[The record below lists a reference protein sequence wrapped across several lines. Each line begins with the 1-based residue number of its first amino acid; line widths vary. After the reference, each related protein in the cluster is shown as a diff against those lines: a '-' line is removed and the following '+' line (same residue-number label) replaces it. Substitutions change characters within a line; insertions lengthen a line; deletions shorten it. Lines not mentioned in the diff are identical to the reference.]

1 MGFAIA
7 IAILTINFKD
17 HVALAIAIGLTLPKT
32 EVLRRRIVQQ
42 NNKCKKIKGKV
53 VYFMSDIVEHP
64 GGSLEATDAQARI
77 KQNPYQ
83 EQIVIGGKIRDAPR
97 GRLERTVTEKVGM
110 LYDIF

>member
-1 MGFAIA
+1 MKDLAKEMESEMQQDANPTFR
-7 IAILTINFKD
+7 FKRSNKRPR
-17 HVALAIAIGLTLPKT
+17 HEAAQE
-32 EVLRRRIVQQ
+32 EVIFES
-42 NNKCKKIKGKV
+42 KKIKGKV

-64 GGSLEATDAQARI
+64 GGSREATDAQARI
-77 KQNPYQ
+77 KQNPYP